1 MIIYEMCE
9 KGTLKDYLVANKA
22 NVTIDVQEDLYR
34 FGLDIAKGMEHLAVN
49 GVSDTSTLK

>member
-9 KGTLKDYLVANKA
+9 KGTLKDYLAANKA